1 MRNDVF
7 QDCISALMCWASMI
21 LYTDWLPAFYRYW
34 TWLMNNGRPTDC
46 ACECKSMQKLRWC
59 FSELSPSLIRN
70 ITHVVFCMTF
80 SLLYMTIHSQHIFC
94 GPDSAG
100 VPGFRRVFSLRWWP
114 CTSEAMF
121 LESGGDVPGHRRH
134 CPWTPEA
141 MSLDTRD
148 TITLSL
154 LRMCCPAGLP
164 SFPSLTIAGQIK
176 YRVENLHYKTLKL
189 WSVFY

>member
-34 TWLMNNGRPTDC
+34 TWLMNNGRPNDC

-94 GPDSAG
+94 GPDSARCPWIQESFFSEVMALYIG
-100 VPGFRRVFSLRWWP
+100 GDVPGIRRWRPWTQEALSLD
-114 CTSEAMF
+114 T
-121 LESGGDVPGHRRH
+121 GGDVPGHKRH
-134 CPWTPEA
+134 YH
-141 MSLDTRD
+141 
-148 TITLSL
+148 TITTQDVLS
-154 LRMCCPAGLP
+154 C
-164 SFPSLTIAGQIK
+164 
-176 YRVENLHYKTLKL
+176 
-189 WSVFY
+189 WSPIISISDHSRTNKI